1 MGSICD
7 MHNANRAAA
16 VFEEDPDFLSHLGGF
31 VGATIE
37 SVEVSVND
45 PIGTISALF
54 SVRLPNGDAQ
64 TLSGPLLAETLDSG
78 IAGFD
83 LQENYEQAELRRML
97 EAAIANPE
105 NGLDEDDRDAL
116 REELGDLANYYS

>member
-16 VFEEDPDFLSHLGGF
+16 VFAEDPHFLSYLRGF

-37 SVEVSVND
+37 AVELSVND
-45 PIGTISALF
+45 PIGTISAF
-54 SVRLPNGDAQ
+54 FNVRLPDGETK
-64 TLSGPLLAETLDSG
+64 TLSGPLLAETLESG

-83 LQENYEQAELRRML
+83 LQETYEQAELRRML

-105 NGLDEDDRDAL
+105 NGLDEDDREAL
-116 REELGDLANYYS
+116 REELAELPNYYS

>member
-16 VFEEDPDFLSHLGGF
+16 VFEEDPDFLSYLRGF

-37 SVEVSVND
+37 SVDLSVND
-45 PIGTISALF
+45 PIGTIAAVF
-54 SVRLPNGDAQ
+54 EVRLPDGETK
-64 TLSGPLLAETLDSG
+64 TLSGPLLAETLESG

-83 LQENYEQAELRRML
+83 LQETYEQAELRRML

-116 REELGDLANYYS
+116 REELEDLPNYYS

>member
-16 VFEEDPDFLSHLGGF
+16 VFAEDPHILSYLRGF

-37 SVEVSVND
+37 AVELSVND
-45 PIGTISALF
+45 PIGTISAF
-54 SVRLPNGDAQ
+54 FNVRLPDGETK
-64 TLSGPLLAETLDSG
+64 TLSGPLLAETLESG

-83 LQENYEQAELRRML
+83 LQETYEQAELRRML

-105 NGLDEDDRDAL
+105 NGLDEDDREAL
-116 REELGDLANYYS
+116 REELAELPNYYS

>member
-16 VFEEDPDFLSHLGGF
+16 VFEEDPAFLSYLRGF
-31 VGATIE
+31 IGATIE
-37 SVEVSVND
+37 SVELSVNE
-45 PIGTISALF
+45 PIGTISAF
-54 SVRLPNGDAQ
+54 FNVRLPDGETK

-83 LQENYEQAELRRML
+83 LQENYDQDELLRML
-97 EAAIANPE
+97 EAAITNPE
-105 NGLDEDDRDAL
+105 NGLDEDDRASL
-116 REELGDLANYYS
+116 REELEDLPNYYS